1 MTKRFE
7 IKFPILNYSHFR
19 KWMKY
24 FNLKKSFSD
33 RSIKST
39 YFDTKNLYLAQ
50 QNIDGFSSRFK
61 IRERS
66 YNQEN
71 NSRIEIKNKSNKFV
85 EKFFYNNF
93 KYTNK
98 DGLFILDDLK
108 NIHEH
113 PKTFFFLKSNKFFK
127 TSIVEYNREYYN
139 IDKDLRFTF
148 DTNIS
153 FFNFENNRKTI
164 KKRFNYSVLELK
176 TSNLNNYA
184 IHNYMS
190 KLHISPKR
198 FSKYIQSLQMF
209 KKAKY
214 Y

>member
-1 MTKRFE
+1 M
-7 IKFPILNYSHFR
+7 PN
-19 KWMKY
+19 
-24 FNLKKSFSD
+24 
-33 RSIKST
+33 
-39 YFDTKNLYLAQ
+39 
-50 QNIDGFSSRFK
+50 
-61 IRERS
+61 
-66 YNQEN
+66 
-71 NSRIEIKNKSNKFV
+71 
-85 EKFFYNNF
+85 
-93 KYTNK
+93 
-98 DGLFILDDLK
+98 
-108 NIHEH
+108 
-113 PKTFFFLKSNKFFK
+113 
-127 TSIVEYNREYYN
+127 NREYYN

>member
-113 PKTFFFLKSNKFFK
+113 PKTFFF
-127 TSIVEYNREYYN
+127 
-139 IDKDLRFTF
+139 
-148 DTNIS
+148 
-153 FFNFENNRKTI
+153 
-164 KKRFNYSVLELK
+164 
-176 TSNLNNYA
+176 
-184 IHNYMS
+184 
-190 KLHISPKR
+190 
-198 FSKYIQSLQMF
+198 F
-209 KKAKY
+209 KK
-214 Y
+214 